1 MPYWLVNFVKNISLD
16 HKMLLPGQKKK
27 RCFLSFIALLSFINF
42 TWHVMQLSLLHRG
55 HLKLLTLSEMNV
67 HPLQSGV
74 LQWKEFLEVAW
85 TSFND
90 LA

>member
-1 MPYWLVNFVKNISLD
+1 MTKCYCQDNR
-16 HKMLLPGQKKK
+16 KKS
-27 RCFLSFIALLSFINF
+27 CEFLSFFALLSSFINF

>member
-1 MPYWLVNFVKNISLD
+1 MTKYYCQDNR
-16 HKMLLPGQKKK
+16 KKVVG
-27 RCFLSFIALLSFINF
+27 FYPFYALLSFINF